1 MALFVF
7 VLALLQTSV
16 LPYFEVFGVQPA
28 LVMVAV
34 VILATTHTDSR
45 ALLWGFGGG
54 LAVDLFSAAPIGT
67 NALLFTLLAFAA
79 GVGGRGLDR
88 TIVIFPIAA
97 TVIATLVYYPALLL
111 ALQVQQ
117 FPIDWS
123 AQLSAR
129 LLPAVAVN
137 LLAGLVLYP
146 FVRQLEKWTRAA
158 PVPRYKGAQ

>member
-34 VILATTHTDSR
+34 VILATTHADSR
-45 ALLWGFGGG
+45 ALRWGFGGG

-79 GVGGRGLDR
+79 GLGGRGLDR
-88 TIVIFPIAA
+88 
-97 TVIATLVYYPALLL
+97 TLVYYPALLL

-123 AQLSAR
+123 AQLSTR

-158 PVPRYKGAQ
+158 PVPRFKGIQ

>member
-1 MALFVF
+1 MSAIGWT
-7 VLALLQTSV
+7 LADPRHRKNRWAGQ
-16 LPYFEVFGVQPA
+16 
-28 LVMVAV
+28 
-34 VILATTHTDSR
+34 
-45 ALLWGFGGG
+45 
-54 LAVDLFSAAPIGT
+54 
-67 NALLFTLLAFAA
+67 AA